1 MTQPAQPEDRRP
13 SEEPPE
19 RTARAVLWIVFTTI
33 LIDFIGFSVLIPVLP
48 LFAERLGATPVDVG
62 LLLTVYA
69 LAQLLF
75 LPAWGWFSDR
85 VGRRPVILI
94 SLFGTVLSFILL
106 AVAESLATVYAAR
119 VLAGFFAASI
129 GTAQAVVT
137 DVTAPSERA
146 RGMGIIGAAFGA
158 GFVVG
163 PMLGGL
169 LAAVDERLPFYAI
182 AALAAANFVAAWVRL
197 PESRPSQAA
206 RPGYASLLRSLV
218 PTPIR
223 LAAAVHERRIGLFLY
238 LFFHI
243 FTAFSALEAMFTLYI
258 AERFGAGEWEAGKM
272 FAWIGL
278 FISLTQGFLVGRLA
292 GRFSETSLVVAG
304 LLTTAAGLLAI
315 AFVPSYSW
323 LYAVG
328 PVIAVGNGIAF
339 PSFTSLYSKACE
351 ADQAGE
357 LLGQSQSMVTT
368 GRIVG
373 PVWAG
378 FAMGAVALGAP
389 FVIAGL
395 LMLVGCGLF
404 IAARRTLVGGAG
416 LDSESRGGSPL
427 A

>member
-1 MTQPAQPEDRRP
+1 MTEPARRDDRRP
-13 SEEPPE
+13 LQADVPP
-19 RTARAVLWIVFTTI
+19 TKGILWIVFTTI

-85 VGRRPVILI
+85 VGRRPVILT
-94 SLFGTVLSFILL
+94 SLFGTALSFVLL
-106 AVAESLATVYAAR
+106 ALAGSLATVYAAR
-119 VLAGFFAASI
+119 ALAGFFAASI

-137 DVTAPSERA
+137 DVTPSSERA
-146 RGMGIIGAAFGA
+146 RGMGLIGAAFGA

-169 LAAVDERLPFYAI
+169 LAAVDERLPFYAV
-182 AALAAANFVAAWVRL
+182 AALAAANCAAAWMRL
-197 PESRPSQAA
+197 PESRPPEAP
-206 RPGYASLLRSLV
+206 RPGYASLVRSLV

-223 LAAAVHERRIGLFLY
+223 LAAAVHERRIGLYLY

-258 AERFGAGEWEAGKM
+258 AQRFGLGEWEAGKI

-292 GRFSETSLVVAG
+292 VRFSEVSLVIAG
-304 LLTTAAGLLAI
+304 LVTTAAGLIAI

-323 LYAVG
+323 FYVVG
-328 PVIAVGNGIAF
+328 PLIAVGNGISF
-339 PSFTSLYSKACE
+339 PSFTSLYSQACE
-351 ADQAGE
+351 RDQAGE

-368 GRIVG
+368 GRVVG

-378 FAMGAVALGAP
+378 FAMGAIALEAP

-395 LMLVGCGLF
+395 LMLGGCGIF
-404 IAARRTLVGGAG
+404 AASRATLVG
-416 LDSESRGGSPL
+416 SST
-427 A
+427 